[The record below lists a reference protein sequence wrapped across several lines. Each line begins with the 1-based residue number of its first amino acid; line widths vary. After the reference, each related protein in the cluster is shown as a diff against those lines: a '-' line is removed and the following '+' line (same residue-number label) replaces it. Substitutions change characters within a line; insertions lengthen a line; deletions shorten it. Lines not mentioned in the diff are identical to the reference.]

1 MATPVAAE
9 CPDPHKP
16 DPVDDVA
23 LRQLEKELVIALAT
37 NSAEAV
43 AGGAADVHLRAYV
56 DYLRSLECPPEH
68 VVIRV
73 KRLLLRATRGMPNR
87 TEANQICESIVLQA
101 IRVYFE
107 R

>member
-23 LRQLEKELVIALAT
+23 LRQHEKELVIALAT
-37 NSAEAV
+37 NTADAV
-43 AGGAADVHLRAYV
+43 TGGAADGHLREYV
-56 DYLRSLECPPEH
+56 DYLRGLDCPPEH

-73 KRLLLRATRGMPNR
+73 KRLLLRATRGMRNR
-87 TEANQICESIVLQA
+87 TEANEICESIVLRA